1 MGYGSYSFT
10 AHRALADARA
20 KAPREAVFKQRKC
33 HPLMDPHGI
42 RVRESR
48 DSEAHPNSLGIV
60 FALDVTG
67 SMGDIPDRLA
77 RKDLPTF
84 MKTLLG
90 CGIEDAQV
98 LFMAVGDAT
107 CDGAPLQIGQFES
120 EAELMDQWLTWTFLE
135 GGGGGGNHESY
146 ELGMYLAARHTSLD
160 CWEKRGHRGYFFMTG
175 DENPY
180 LRISKEQVKGLV
192 GDELDDDVPIER
204 IVEELSVAFE
214 PFFLVPDPGRGK
226 RCAKV
231 WRDLLGDHVIQLESP
246 EDTVPASAV
255 LVGLAEGV
263 LASVEEAAE
272 RLRAD
277 GLSRERVGAIVRA
290 VTPYAA
296 SLPKRRVGGEHM
308 H

>member
-10 AHRALADARA
+10 AHRALADGRA
-20 KAPREAVFKQRKC
+20 KAPREAVFTQRKC
-33 HPLMDPHGI
+33 HPLMSPLGL

-90 CGIEDAQV
+90 CGIEDSQV

-120 EAELMDQWLTWTFLE
+120 EAELMDQWLTWSFLE

-146 ELGMYLAARHTSLD
+146 ELGLYLAARHTSID

-180 LRISKEQVKGLV
+180 LRISKKQVLDLV
-192 GDELDDDVPIER
+192 GDELDDDLPIER
-204 IVEELSVAFE
+204 IVEELSVAYE
-214 PFFLVPDPGRGK
+214 PFFLIPDPGRGA
-226 RCAKV
+226 RCGKV
-231 WRDLLGDHVIQLESP
+231 WRDLLGDHAIQLESS
-246 EDTVPASAV
+246 EDTVPASAI

-263 LASVEEAAE
+263 LGSVEEAAE

-277 GLSRERVGAIVRA
+277 GLSRERAGAIARA

-296 SLPKRRVGGEHM
+296 TRVGRTREGM

>member
-10 AHRALADARA
+10 AHKALADART

-33 HPLMDPHGI
+33 HPLMNPHGI

-48 DSEAHPNSLGIV
+48 DSETHPNSLGIV

-77 RKDLPTF
+77 RRDLPTF
-84 MKTLLG
+84 MKTLMA
-90 CGIEDAQV
+90 CGIQDPQV

-120 EAELMDQWLTWTFLE
+120 EAELMDQWLTWSYLE
-135 GGGGGGNHESY
+135 GGGGGGMQESY
-146 ELGMYLAARHTSLD
+146 ELGLYLAARHTSMD
-160 CWEKRGHRGYFFMTG
+160 CWEKRGHRGYLFMTG

-180 LRISKEQVKGLV
+180 PLVSRAQVQGLI
-192 GDELDDDVPIER
+192 GDELDDDLPIER
-204 IVEELSVAFE
+204 VVEELSVAFE
-214 PFFLVPDPGRGK
+214 PFYLIPDPNRAK
-226 RCAKV
+226 RCGRA
-231 WRDLLGDHVIQLESP
+231 WRDLLGDHVIELATS
-246 EDTVPASAV
+246 EDTVHASAV

-263 LASVEEAAE
+263 LANVDEAAE

-277 GLSRERVGAIVRA
+277 GLSRDRVGGIIQA
-290 VTPYAA
+290 VSPYAA
-296 SLPKRRVGGEHM
+296 TLTGARRPESLH
-308 H
+308 